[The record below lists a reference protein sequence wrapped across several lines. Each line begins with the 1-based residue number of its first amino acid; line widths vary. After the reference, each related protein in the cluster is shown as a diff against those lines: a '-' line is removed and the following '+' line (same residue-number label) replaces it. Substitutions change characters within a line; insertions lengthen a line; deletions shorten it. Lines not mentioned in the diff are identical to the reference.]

1 LEEPEPARLAGVRL
15 QVKPVD
21 GLMLELRPTTPLNP
35 WMAVTVIVEV
45 AAVPVIIVVLVGAA
59 VTVKS
64 WMT

>member
-1 LEEPEPARLAGVRL
+1 MEEPEPARLAGVRL

-35 WMAVTVIVEV
+35 WMEFIVIV
-45 AAVPVIIVVLVGAA
+45 AVPAVPKMIVTLVGAA
-59 VTVKS
+59 VTEKS